1 MSKSVFDLIHLWACR
16 RASVRIKGSLIAAL
30 CDKALRRKDASGV
43 INPKEEETSN
53 VSKDGKDVAK
63 DGKDGKEEKKT
74 NANAGKVV
82 NLMSGDAN
90 RCVG

>member
-1 MSKSVFDLIHLWACR
+1 M
-16 RASVRIKGSLIAAL
+16 RIKGSLIAAL

-63 DGKDGKEEKKT
+63 DGKDGKDGKEEKKT